1 MFQTTVVHYLPNGKI
16 VPVNP
21 NGNPI
26 PNAPTPQYPTDSNNP
41 TKVVPNEPVP
51 VIPGYTPSEST
62 VTPVDPGQDTPVVY
76 TKVSTPN
83 GQPTSGQPT
92 TPTQQPGQQL
102 GQSGQTAMPV
112 QQPGPMLTA
121 KAVKTGLTAQ
131 PAQQNGTALP
141 QTGNQ
146 TNQLAAVGMGVMM
159 SAGLLGL
166 AGLKKKEDKN

>member
-1 MFQTTVVHYLPNGKI
+1 
-16 VPVNP
+16 
-21 NGNPI
+21 
-26 PNAPTPQYPTDSNNP
+26 
-41 TKVVPNEPVP
+41 
-51 VIPGYTPSEST
+51 
-62 VTPVDPGQDTPVVY
+62 
-76 TKVSTPN
+76 
-83 GQPTSGQPT
+83 
-92 TPTQQPGQQL
+92 
-102 GQSGQTAMPV
+102 MPV